1 MKLTRNDQN
10 YLMKSFPNV
19 KLSYVKNIHKK
30 VSSAN
35 IFLAIPKG
43 QKYFAWFRHFKKYS
57 VCFFLEYDNRKRRI
71 KSIFVKNC
79 CFSENLC
86 TQKGTILYGTIVDVN
101 NQSFFFIEDI
111 YFNSGYDLKSKNN
124 IDKLDIIKNILHK
137 QIKQVKIHYSDIVF
151 GLPIITNNRN
161 TIEDKLKDIPYN
173 IYCIQHRYLKNNNTY
188 FNERINIIQEYTR
201 NFIVKADISCDIYKL
216 FVKNKEKKQLEEH
229 SIAFIPNYKTSVYM
243 NSLFRNI
250 KENKNLDLLEES
262 DDEEE
267 FENIDIDKYVDTDK
281 QLLMLCNFSHKF
293 KSWIP
298 ISCLEKGDIST
309 SQDIRVIEKKY
320 K

>member
-1 MKLTRNDQN
+1 MKLTKNDKN
-10 YLMKSFPNV
+10 YLMKSFPNI

-57 VCFFLEYDNRKRRI
+57 VCFFLEYDNRKKRI
-71 KSIFVKNC
+71 KSIFTKTC
-79 CFSENLC
+79 CFSEELC
-86 TQKGTILYGTIVDVN
+86 LQKGTILYGTIVDIN
-101 NQSFFFIEDI
+101 SQPFFFIEDI
-111 YFNSGYDLKSKNN
+111 YFNCGYDLKSKNN
-124 IDKLDIIKNILHK
+124 FEKLKFIENILHYKIK
-137 QIKQVKIHYSDIVF
+137 QIKMHHSDIVF

-161 TIEDKLKDIPYN
+161 KIEDKLKDIPYN

-188 FNERINIIQEYTR
+188 FNERINIIQEYNR
-201 NFIVKADISCDIYKL
+201 IFIVKAEVACDIYKL
-216 FVKNKEKKQLEEH
+216 FVKNKVKKQIQEH
-229 SIAFIPNYKTSVYM
+229 SVALIPNYKTSVYM

-250 KENKNLDLLEES
+250 KENLNLDLLEES

-267 FENIDIDKYVDTDK
+267 FENINIDKFVDVDK
-281 QLLMLCNFSHKF
+281 QVTMLCKFNHKY
-293 KSWIP
+293 KCWVPVHS
-298 ISCLEKGDIST
+298 LEKGEISS
-309 SQDIRVIEKKY
+309 SQDIKVIEKKY